1 MKILRRLLILLIVMP
16 TCIGFGATA
25 YSKGIITV
33 NISQYPIRIIADGV
47 SSWQMEGVRVFSA
60 GGNVKIT
67 QGKMQLS
74 ANNVVCWFYE
84 LEAGQKPE
92 ARVEILSQ
100 GDVVLIQG
108 RDYEKYEEVYLQLET
123 IAGVMVNTYSGAPVQ
138 TFGEEQLVGNHL
150 KLKKIKELDLPEFA
164 YKEPLELELEGG
176 PPGVPGVVDVVA
188 NDIDSWEEGGKR
200 VIVAVGDVEIRRG
213 EQLMTA
219 DNAILWFDQEE
230 KEGKKTPSLKEF
242 YAEGNVTIAASEK
255 AKEIKHADKVF
266 ENFKESKGFYVNPKI
281 KTTVKNFPL
290 PIYMGGREMKQIDPD
305 SYEVKDGYL
314 TTCSFGHPHFHVKS
328 PKIRI
333 KRRVEDGETYTEAKA
348 YDNVFYFGQIPTAY
362 LPVYKYDT
370 QKKESLLI
378 GYGVGSSQRFGTFL
392 RTAWNPYALAFVPSS
407 LSDWSSLVTKLEYL
421 NKRGPA
427 GGFEFEYDRDDT
439 GTEGFLETYYVKDK
453 LLRDEVPPR
462 LPITDKN
469 RGRVL
474 WRNRQEVT
482 EELRAD
488 TELSYLSDRGFLK
501 EYFEEEFQEG
511 KKQET
516 YLNLRRLK
524 DNRGATFLAKD
535 EINKFQTGFE
545 AWPQVT
551 YHAIG
556 QPLWEN
562 RLNMTSESNFGYLN
576 MQIGNEL
583 ESSNNDVFNRLRSTT
598 GKSFRFDSDNTLS
611 APFKWWILKANP
623 FVGGRLTG
631 YSKSL
636 ENNGPNGDAT
646 GRFIGSLG
654 FEGSTQLWR
663 AYALENKLLR
673 INGLRHI
680 ITPEVRWI
688 AAPIVTKKPEDLL
701 QYERSDAL
709 NDYNTAT
716 ISLRNRMQ
724 TRRGP
729 PWALT
734 TVDLL
739 EFDIGAHLLN
749 SPKKTATNLV
759 VPTLM
764 TPEGVIIPRRDSY
777 LQFDLRTPITNR
789 ITLESVGNEFNLSNK
804 TFDVLNIGTT
814 FKRSEDWD
822 YFVGFRHIDKTSN
835 TVTLSTNTLIGKKWR
850 LNVAEAFDLGARTE
864 SGDTTSKNLFSNF
877 SFTRESHDWIAGFNV
892 FFDVVDRNKVFSFV
906 FQPKGIAKSI
916 GQSYSLAGR

>member
-701 QYERSDAL
+701 TEKILIRQYNLE
-709 NDYNTAT
+709 T
-716 ISLRNRMQ
+716 
-724 TRRGP
+724 
-729 PWALT
+729 
-734 TVDLL
+734 DLHP
-739 EFDIGAHLLN
+739 FVKGADT
-749 SPKKTATNLV
+749 KK
-759 VPTLM
+759 
-764 TPEGVIIPRRDSY
+764 
-777 LQFDLRTPITNR
+777 
-789 ITLESVGNEFNLSNK
+789 
-804 TFDVLNIGTT
+804 
-814 FKRSEDWD
+814 
-822 YFVGFRHIDKTSN
+822 
-835 TVTLSTNTLIGKKWR
+835 
-850 LNVAEAFDLGARTE
+850 
-864 SGDTTSKNLFSNF
+864 
-877 SFTRESHDWIAGFNV
+877 
-892 FFDVVDRNKVFSFV
+892 
-906 FQPKGIAKSI
+906 
-916 GQSYSLAGR
+916 